1 MSSYL
6 MYVPLFHL
14 SFSITNSFQPNELPK
29 PTIKDTALYRVPI
42 WAYNRLTGRFIK
54 SSSSDEDSDISGEEV
69 PDSSSGA
76 DDFEVLEKVK
86 TSAPNGSGKAVRRK
100 KSTRGR

>member
-1 MSSYL
+1 MA
-6 MYVPLFHL
+6 
-14 SFSITNSFQPNELPK
+14 SFISFTNSFQPNELPQ
-29 PTIKDTALYRVPI
+29 PTIKDTALYRIPI
-42 WAYNRLTGRFIK
+42 WAYNRLTGRFVK
-54 SSSSDEDSDISGEEV
+54 PSPSDQESDISEEEV

-86 TSAPNGSGKAVRRK
+86 TSAQNGSGKAVRRK